1 MVSPDDG
8 GSLSTP
14 GCTYINELGTD
25 GYTALV
31 KKVIASLTD
40 FKRLNTAEREDVAS
54 EAIIRAVSRAQFDP
68 SDQPVAYIKTIARN
82 LALKKLNKLNKPQT
96 EVASVLMDHTDLDAL
111 AGTAADTG
119 EAEQEQEQE
128 LTDLAVEALGQVS
141 PQQREVTE
149 RRAREE
155 KPSEIASSLGVSTQQ
170 VYTQSHRALTKV
182 RASPQISPFVREAYV
197 RPSKGGE

>member
-1 MVSPDDG
+1 M
-8 GSLSTP
+8 
-14 GCTYINELGTD
+14 
-25 GYTALV
+25 V
-31 KKVIASLTD
+31 KKVIASLAD
-40 FKRLNTAEREDVAS
+40 FKQLSTAEREDVAS

-119 EAEQEQEQE
+119 EAEQEQEM
-128 LTDLAVEALGQVS
+128 TDRVVDALRQVS
-141 PQQREVTE
+141 PQQREVT
-149 RRAREE
+149 RRQARDE
-155 KPSEIASSLGVSTQQ
+155 KPSDIASALGISTQQ
-170 VYTQSHRALTKV
+170 VYTQSHRARTKV
-182 RASPQISPFVREAYV
+182 RASPQVSPFVREAYV

>member
-1 MVSPDDG
+1 MVSPDGG

-14 GCTYINELGTD
+14 GRTYINELGND
-25 GYTALV
+25 GYNALV
-31 KKVIASLTD
+31 KKVVASFAD
-40 FKRLNTAEREDVAS
+40 FKRLSTAEREDVAS

-119 EAEQEQEQE
+119 EAEQEQE

-141 PQQREVTE
+141 PQQREVTV

-155 KPSEIASSLGVSTQQ
+155 KPSEIASELGVSTQQ
-170 VYTQSHRALTKV
+170 VYTQYHRALTKV

>member
-1 MVSPDDG
+1 MVSPDGG

-14 GCTYINELGTD
+14 GRTYINELGND
-25 GYTALV
+25 GYNALV
-31 KKVIASLTD
+31 KKVIASFAD
-40 FKRLNTAEREDVAS
+40 FKRLSTAEREDVAS

-96 EVASVLMDHTDLDAL
+96 EVAGVLMDHTDLDAL
-111 AGTAADTG
+111 ASTAADTG
-119 EAEQEQEQE
+119 EAEKEQE

-141 PQQREVTE
+141 PQQREVTV

-155 KPSEIASSLGVSTQQ
+155 KPSEIASELGVSTQQ
-170 VYTQSHRALTKV
+170 VYTQYHRALTKV

>member
-1 MVSPDDG
+1 MSPDDG